1 MLNTVPSGAMKPERG
16 NDSPPDEKRTVWVVE
31 DNDEFGHQLAG
42 LLNLSDTFACEH
54 VFTACEPA
62 LDLLRKDALPDL
74 ILMDIGLPGM
84 SGIEGVREIKSVA
97 PSVEVVV
104 LTVFDDSEK
113 VFQAI
118 AAGASGY
125 LHKSVTLESI
135 VESLKSILAGGAPIN
150 PQIAKRM
157 LEMFA
162 RFTAPGADYHLS
174 PREKEILG
182 LLVDGLTKKEIAEKL
197 FLSFHTIDNHLRNI
211 YVKLQVQKRSGAVAK
226 ALKERLL

>member
-1 MLNTVPSGAMKPERG
+1 MNQPNFKYNPR
-16 NDSPPDEKRTVWVVE
+16 DEKRTVWVVE
-31 DNDEFGHQLAG
+31 DNEEFGRQLAG
-42 LLNLSDTFACEH
+42 LLNLSESFTCEH
-54 VFTACEPA
+54 IFSACEPA
-62 LDLLRKDALPDL
+62 LDLLHNDELPDL

-84 SGIEGVREIKSVA
+84 SGIDGVREIKTLA
-97 PSVEVVV
+97 PSVEVVI
-104 LTVFDDSEK
+104 LTVFEDSDK

-118 AAGASGY
+118 GAGASGY
-125 LHKSVTLESI
+125 LHKSSTLETI

-150 PQIAKRM
+150 PQIARRM

-162 RFTAPGADYHLS
+162 RLSAPHGNYHLS

-211 YVKLQVQKRSGAVAK
+211 YGKLQVQKRSGAVAK